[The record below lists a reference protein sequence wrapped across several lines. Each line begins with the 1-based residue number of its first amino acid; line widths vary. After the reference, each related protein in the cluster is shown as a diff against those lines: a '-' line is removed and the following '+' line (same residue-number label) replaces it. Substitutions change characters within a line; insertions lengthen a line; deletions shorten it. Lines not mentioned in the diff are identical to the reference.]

1 MYIDRVERDLLIETK
16 NLLRVCNI
24 RPNRKLGQNFIVNPR
39 IIEELVDYAKIDP
52 TEVVLEVGAGLG
64 YLTEALVNQARK
76 VITVEIDPKLIKI
89 LKKKF
94 HYTDNLEILSGDIL
108 SIELPRFDKIVSTP
122 PYKISSPLLFKIF
135 GTCFKKAVLV
145 LQEEFARRLMASP
158 GDSEYSRLSVMTQLR
173 VEVEILDSVPS
184 KMFYPEPEVS
194 SSIVYLSPKLTVP
207 DIINLDVFRKLIRE
221 LFGQRKRKLRKAII
235 PFLKYEVGLK
245 KEKIATFRKGLPMMD
260 RRVFTLSPEEFII
273 LAEIVSEKIGSC

>member
-16 NLLRVCNI
+16 NLLRASNI
-24 RPNRKLGQNFIVNPR
+24 HPNRKLGQNFIINPR
-39 IIEELVDYAKIDP
+39 IIEELVDYAKIKP
-52 TEVVLEVGAGLG
+52 TEVILEVGAGFG
-64 YLTEALVNQARK
+64 YLTEALVKQAKK

-89 LKKKF
+89 LKNKF
-94 HYTDNLEILSGDIL
+94 QYADNLEIFSGDIL
-108 SIELPRFDKIVSTP
+108 SIKLPRFDKIVSTP

-145 LQEEFARRLMASP
+145 LQEEFARRLKASP

-184 KMFYPEPEVS
+184 KMFYPRPEVS
-194 SSIVYLSPKLTVP
+194 SSIVHLSPKFTVP
-207 DIINLDVFRKLIRE
+207 DIINLDVFQKLIRE

-245 KEKIATFRKGLPMMD
+245 EEKIVTLRNGLPMMD
-260 RRVFTLSPEEFII
+260 RRVFTLSPEEFVI
-273 LAEIVSEKIGSC
+273 LGEIVSEKIGSC

>member
-1 MYIDRVERDLLIETK
+1 VYIDRVERDLLIETK
-16 NLLRVCNI
+16 NLLRVYNI

-39 IIEELVDYAKIDP
+39 IIEELVAYAKIEP

-145 LQEEFARRLMASP
+145 LQEEFARRLIASP

-194 SSIVYLSPKLTVP
+194 SSIVYLSPNLTVP
-207 DIINLDVFRKLIRE
+207 DIINLDVFEKLIRE

-245 KEKIATFRKGLPMMD
+245 EEKIATFRNGLPMMD

>member
-1 MYIDRVERDLLIETK
+1 VYTDRVERDLLIETK

-24 RPNRKLGQNFIVNPR
+24 RPNKKLGQNFIVNSK
-39 IIEELVDYAKIDP
+39 IIEELVDYAKIEP

-64 YLTEALVNQARK
+64 YLTEALVNQAKK

-89 LKKKF
+89 LKNRF
-94 HYTDNLEILSGDIL
+94 RNTDNLEIISGDAL
-108 SIELPRFDKIVSTP
+108 SIELPIFDKIVSTP

-145 LQEEFARRLMASP
+145 LQEEFARRLKAIP
-158 GDSEYSRLSVMTQLR
+158 GTSEYSRLSVMTQLR
-173 VEVEILDSVPS
+173 VEVDILDSVPS
-184 KMFYPEPEVS
+184 ETFYPEPEVS

-207 DIINLDVFRKLIRE
+207 NITNLDVFEKLIRE

-235 PFLKYEVGLK
+235 PFLKYDVGLGEEQIFTLRK
-245 KEKIATFRKGLPMMD
+245 KLPMME

-273 LAEIVSEKIGSC
+273 LAEIVSEKIGSL